1 MTYSKILNID
11 RHYPSMEENKE
22 TATYRGKECCLR
34 EARVS
39 LGYMDQSMKKSVAI
53 SSSLRLFK
61 IIYFNWRIIT
71 LQYWDGFCR
80 ISVWINHR
88 YTCVSSWT
96 PLLHSSP
103 PHTSRLSQS
112 TGCGCPASCIK
123 LASIICF
130 TYGNVYVSVLF
141 SQVIPPSSLRVGKS
155 VL

>member
-39 LGYMDQSMKKSVAI
+39 LGYMDQSMKSVAI

-71 LQYWDGFCR
+71 LQY
-80 ISVWINHR
+80 
-88 YTCVSSWT
+88 
-96 PLLHSSP
+96 
-103 PHTSRLSQS
+103 
-112 TGCGCPASCIK
+112 
-123 LASIICF
+123 
-130 TYGNVYVSVLF
+130 
-141 SQVIPPSSLRVGKS
+141 
-155 VL
+155 